1 MAVNFGLLQP
11 AQPASAFFQGQQDV
25 QREAEQNML
34 RQAQMENMAAQ
45 RAERLA
51 MTQDREALTRD
62 RAAKAAQA
70 AKRQEFLAGLSTK
83 MAEGGYKLDRPT
95 LGQVLQFGMQ
105 TGEDS
110 LIKLATEGMRAL
122 DEEDRYRQ
130 EATRLGLPGAAP
142 APAAAPSIMRQPA
155 AAAPAAPTNML
166 AGTPFDIGVG
176 APAPANALAAPPA
189 AAPAGI
195 TREMAQ
201 QMILSPNPR
210 IREQGKALVG
220 TLPKEPAAPAPTEL
234 SKLQREINALPPGDP
249 LRAQLEA
256 RQRVLTTP
264 PQGAKVV
271 LPPQEKAEQGKRGEL
286 LVEQYK
292 AVSNAARTAQRMLP
306 SLETQANILD
316 QGFKTGFGTDVQ
328 KVGASFLGALG
339 VPEAA
344 KFATNAQTFLAASQD
359 AVLAKQLEQK
369 GSQSNADAD
378 RITQTG
384 TQLGNTPEANR
395 FIIDVAKAQLKR
407 DIAQRNFYDDWW
419 KKNKTYDGAEDA
431 WSTGEGNKSLF
442 DSPELRKYAAP
453 AKPAAAPAPVSPPK
467 SSVRD
472 QADAILRK
480 SRGQ

>member
-34 RQAQMENMAAQ
+34 RQSQMENMAAQ

-51 MTQDREALTRD
+51 MVQDRQAMTQERT
-62 RAAKAAQA
+62 AKAAQA
-70 AKRQEFLAGLSTK
+70 AKRQEFLAGLSAK

-122 DEEDRYRQ
+122 DEEDRYRE

-155 AAAPAAPTNML
+155 AAPAAPTNML
-166 AGTPFDIGVG
+166 AGTPFDIGVS
-176 APAPANALAAPPA
+176 APAPANALAAP
-189 AAPAGI
+189 AGV

-201 QMILSPNPR
+201 QMILSTNPR

-256 RQRVLTTP
+256 RQRVLTQ
-264 PQGAKVV
+264 PQSTKVEV
-271 LPPQEKAEQGKRGEL
+271 KLPEQEKAFESELGKGQAKKAIED
-286 LVEQYK
+286 K
-292 AVSNAARTAQRMLP
+292 AVAEDAKSIITTVQEGRRLLQ
-306 SLETQANILD
+306 SGVI
-316 QGFKTGFGTDVQ
+316 TGFGADFLTSA
-328 KVGASFLGALG
+328 GAALNQAG
-339 VPEAA
+339 IN
-344 KFATNAQTFLAASQD
+344 FAED
-359 AVLAKQLEQK
+359 AVANTQAFTANMAANVGRIIKQFGAGTGL
-369 GSQSNADAD
+369 SNADREYAEMMAGGKVTLD
-378 RITQTG
+378 RKAIERILDINERAARNVISLHNKNVSGIKTNVPLTVDVPSRLSPQD
-384 TQLGNTPEANR
+384 QQALDWANSNPRDPRAAQIKQRLG
-395 FIIDVAKAQLKR
+395 AQ
-407 DIAQRNFYDDWW
+407 
-419 KKNKTYDGAEDA
+419 
-431 WSTGEGNKSLF
+431 
-442 DSPELRKYAAP
+442 
-453 AKPAAAPAPVSPPK
+453 
-467 SSVRD
+467 
-472 QADAILRK
+472 
-480 SRGQ
+480 